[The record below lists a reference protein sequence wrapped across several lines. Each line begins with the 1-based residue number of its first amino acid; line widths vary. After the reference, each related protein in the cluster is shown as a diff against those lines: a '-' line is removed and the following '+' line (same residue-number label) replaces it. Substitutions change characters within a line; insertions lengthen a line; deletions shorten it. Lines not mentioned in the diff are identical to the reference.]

1 MEQETAASKWEGKQ
15 AVQVNGVT
23 EEQAW
28 SVVSDFCNVHEWF
41 PTVDTCHR
49 VEGTDGQT
57 SLVRYCASNKIKDE
71 ETKWAKERL
80 VEIDPVGRCLSYT
93 RSLRITW
100 GSDLTWRRSKCCQ
113 WTVEMNRM
121 EKSVESSGRLCPIL
135 LMVGRRKTLNP
146 TWVFVFNIW
155 RIKWK

>member
-1 MEQETAASKWEGKQ
+1 MGPIVIIS
-15 AVQVNGVT
+15 
-23 EEQAW
+23 
-28 SVVSDFCNVHEWF
+28 
-41 PTVDTCHR
+41 TVKNILDLPERGSSSLSLPPC
-49 VEGTDGQT
+49 
-57 SLVRYCASNKIKDE
+57 LVRYCASNKIKDE